1 MIICPVNGEMNI
13 DKPVTPRKSM
23 YHCLLIIFILKL
35 VDRMTKANSL
45 IGVKENPIAKLVV
58 KGTLKS
64 EITNEKTT
72 NLMSMQV
79 KKVPPKK
86 KAC

>member
-1 MIICPVNGEMNI
+1 MNI
-13 DKPVTPRKSM
+13 DRPVTPRKSM